1 MSKKDKRQQVS
12 LSEDEVK
19 QLDSLRAQKGHGS
32 RSETLRY
39 CFLQVVDNEGD
50 AIGSRR
56 HFSKTMNR
64 RLDELS
70 QQTAM
75 YHEAMFIALT
85 ELFSVL
91 LVLLNDGKA
100 SEATDPEKM
109 RVQLIEKAFS
119 EMTKV
124 MSMFKTLNLNRVKR
138 EVALKKARRQQ
149 HQQKTSV
156 TSEVDH
162 QAE

>member
-1 MSKKDKRQQVS
+1 MDKKDQRHQ
-12 LSEDEVK
+12 LRLTEDETVL
-19 QLDSLRAQKGHGS
+19 LDTFRAQKGHTS

-39 CFLQVVDNEGD
+39 CFLQVMDNEGD

-64 RLDELS
+64 RLDEVS
-70 QQTAM
+70 QQMAM

-109 RVQLIEKAFS
+109 RVELIEKAFS

-124 MSMFKTLNLNRVKR
+124 MSMFKSLNANRAKR
-138 EVALKKARRQQ
+138 EVALKKARQQQRQQ
-149 HQQKTSV
+149 KARVANEADKQD
-156 TSEVDH
+156 E
-162 QAE
+162 

>member
-1 MSKKDKRQQVS
+1 MLKKDKRQQVG
-12 LSEDEVK
+12 LNEDEVK
-19 QLDSLRAQKGHGS
+19 QLESLRVQKGHVS
-32 RSETLRY
+32 RSETMRY
-39 CFLQVVDNEGD
+39 CFLRVIEEEGD

-56 HFSKTMNR
+56 HFSRTMNG
-64 RLDELS
+64 RLDEVS
-70 QQTAM
+70 QQMAM

-109 RVQLIEKAFS
+109 RVELIEKAFS

-124 MSMFKTLNLNRVKR
+124 MSMFKSLNVNRAKR
-138 EVALKKARRQQ
+138 EVVLKKARQQQRQQ
-149 HQQKTSV
+149 KARAV
-156 TSEVDH
+156 SEADS
-162 QAE
+162 QDE